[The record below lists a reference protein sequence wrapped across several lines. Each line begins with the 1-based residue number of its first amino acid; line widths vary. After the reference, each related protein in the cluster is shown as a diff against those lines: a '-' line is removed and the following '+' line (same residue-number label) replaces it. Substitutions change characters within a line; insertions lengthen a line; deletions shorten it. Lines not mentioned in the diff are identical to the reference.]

1 MKRTAALVRQPDVF
15 QDVRD
20 LIIAAREDVARS
32 VNSALVM
39 LYWRIGQRIREDIL
53 QQKRAEYGKQILQTL
68 SAKLAAEFGR
78 GFSDKSLRHMV
89 RFAEVF
95 PDEEIVSALRR
106 QLSWTHFKLIIYLD
120 DPLKRDF
127 YAEMCRIVRW
137 SRRCVRL

>member
-1 MKRTAALVRQPDVF
+1 MASSRLGVCLTGRSTVVFAKTYFKGSEQNTAKRF
-15 QDVRD
+15 
-20 LIIAAREDVARS
+20 
-32 VNSALVM
+32 
-39 LYWRIGQRIREDIL
+39 
-53 QQKRAEYGKQILQTL
+53 LQTL
-68 SAKLAAEFGR
+68 SAKLVAEFGR